1 MLMWLCFS
9 GAQQLTCSVEG
20 CGMALRCSA
29 DREKHEKEHQT
40 RIPPTCHKCG
50 ELCPNKD
57 RLRKHLVGVTCFFN
71 LLLKYIQRVFN
82 TTLSSS
88 LHYPVSF
95 MLMFFFSRCCNTKLG
110 PVPCVLF
117 VWHHI
122 LTLMISKL
130 MLMQS
135 ILWLL
140 AELIHAK
147 CVPRPAALDA
157 VSSNM

>member
-57 RLRKHLVGVTCFFN
+57 RLRKHLVGVTCFFT
-71 LLLKYIQRVFN
+71 LFLKYIPRVFN
-82 TTLSSS
+82 PGLPS
-88 LHYPVSF
+88 LLPYPVTF
-95 MLMFFFSRCCNTKLG
+95 MFFFSRCYSTKLA
-110 PVPCVLF
+110 PVRCVLF

-122 LTLMISKL
+122 RTLMIFKR

-157 VSSNM
+157 VSLTM